1 MSELLSTISEALD
14 AQKIGE
20 LSRQI
25 GAQPDQTQS
34 ALSAALP
41 MLVGG
46 LARNASTP
54 DGAQALQGALERD
67 HDGTLLDSLGSLLGG
82 AQQQQSSGLG
92 GLLGMAASMVTD
104 APGPG
109 SARSADGD
117 GILGHILGGKRAPV
131 EQGVSKASGLSGA
144 QVGQLLA
151 LLAPIVMAALGR
163 QRQRQNLD
171 AGGLTDMLQR
181 ESGQLGGGA
190 AGGILG
196 SLLGGDDD
204 SSVADGVAK
213 VGMEMVGRKILGSL
227 FG

>member
-14 AQKIGE
+14 AQKISE

-25 GAQPDQTQS
+25 GAQPQQTQT

-46 LARNASTP
+46 LAKNASTP
-54 DGAQALQGALERD
+54 GGAQQLQGALERD
-67 HDGTLLDSLGSLLGG
+67 HDGTLLDSLGTLLGG
-82 AQQQQSSGLG
+82 SAPSGGASTG
-92 GLLGMAASMVTD
+92 GLLGMVASMVTE

-109 SARSADGD
+109 SARSADGA
-117 GILGHILGGKRAPV
+117 GILGHILGGKREPV
-131 EQGVSKASGLSGA
+131 ERGVAKASGLSGA
-144 QVGQLLA
+144 QVAQLLA

-163 QRQRQNLD
+163 QRQRRGLD
-171 AGGLTDMLQR
+171 AGGLSDMLQR
-181 ESGQLGGGA
+181 ESGKLGGGA

-204 SSVADGVAK
+204 DGVADGVAQ
-213 VGMEMVGRKILGSL
+213 VGMEMVGKKILGSL

>member
-67 HDGTLLDSLGSLLGG
+67 HDGTLLDSVGSLLGG
-82 AQQQQSSGLG
+82 GQQQSGGLG

-151 LLAPIVMAALGR
+151 LLAPLVMAALGR